1 MKLSSFLAIL
11 PPSEIKLK
19 NERWSKSICG
29 VVLVFFFMFIVLCK
43 RLEPPFLSLFFA
55 SNESDFLVTL
65 LSTWDIFFKF
75 LVFEHFQRNVL
86 LFVELLYNDQFYI
99 FRHVVTSSKNTF
111 VPIYLTEP
119 LKNLH
124 KIRQLDMHWIVS
136 FAPTKSF
143 PKS

>member
-11 PPSEIKLK
+11 PQSEIKLK
-19 NERWSKSICG
+19 NEQWSKSICG

-111 VPIYLTEP
+111 VPIYLTKP

>member
-1 MKLSSFLAIL
+1 MNDEVNQYVGLF
-11 PPSEIKLK
+11 
-19 NERWSKSICG
+19 CF
-29 VVLVFFFMFIVLCK
+29 VFFMFIVLCK

-65 LSTWDIFFKF
+65 LSTWDIFFFKF

-124 KIRQLDMHWIVS
+124 KIRQLDM
-136 FAPTKSF
+136 
-143 PKS
+143 

>member
-11 PPSEIKLK
+11 SQSEIKLK

-29 VVLVFFFMFIVLCK
+29 VVLVFFFHVYSAVQKTWATFPFFIFCFK
-43 RLEPPFLSLFFA
+43 RVRLSRNSLEHLGHF
-55 SNESDFLVTL
+55 
-65 LSTWDIFFKF
+65 FFKF

-124 KIRQLDMHWIVS
+124 KIRQLDMWQVS

-143 PKS
+143 PRS